1 MKQIIHSFLCGGTVW
16 AACAV
21 SQGVK
26 AGGTS
31 VSAAEDGEVVR
42 PNIVCVV
49 CEDISPWLRCFG
61 DSVAVT
67 PTIDAL
73 AAEGVR
79 YTSLYETVGVSAPS
93 RAALITGMYP
103 THIKANYMRTQGGQI
118 ARPPAVT
125 GYDIVL
131 SEGIKCYTELLRA
144 AGYYCTNNPKT
155 DYQFLSPLTAW
166 DECGRQAHWRNRPK
180 GMPFFAIFNT
190 LASHEQKVW
199 ESAKD
204 TLYVSPDDVVL
215 PPYYPEDSIVRRDIA
230 VMYSN
235 IYRMD
240 CFVRQMIDELK
251 AAGEWDNTILI
262 FYSDNGGPLPR
273 QKREITEVGTHIPL
287 IIRYPDGRLPAVLMM
302 DFAVSLS
309 FHPRFFHGRV
319 SSLCLYGG
327 QGLLGNMLRHRGAMF
342 LPHVTVWISA
352 MTSRGACA
360 IAVIV
365 ISVIILPISPAISR

>member
-1 MKQIIHSFLCGGTVW
+1 M
-16 AACAV
+16 
-21 SQGVK
+21 
-26 AGGTS
+26 
-31 VSAAEDGEVVR
+31 
-42 PNIVCVV
+42 
-49 CEDISPWLRCFG
+49 
-61 DSVAVT
+61 
-67 PTIDAL
+67 
-73 AAEGVR
+73 
-79 YTSLYETVGVSAPS
+79 
-93 RAALITGMYP
+93 
-103 THIKANYMRTQGGQI
+103 
-118 ARPPAVT
+118 
-125 GYDIVL
+125 
-131 SEGIKCYTELLRA
+131 
-144 AGYYCTNNPKT
+144 
-155 DYQFLSPLTAW
+155 
-166 DECGRQAHWRNRPK
+166 
-180 GMPFFAIFNT
+180 
-190 LASHEQKVW
+190 W

-235 IYRMD
+235 IYRVD

-287 IIRYPDGRLPAVLMM
+287 IIRYPDGRLAGSIDDGLRSVIDIPPTILSLAGIKPPAYM
-302 DFAVSLS
+302 DGKAFAGKYASPSRRYV
-309 FHPRFFHGRV
+309 
-319 SSLCLYGG
+319 
-327 QGLLGNMLRHRGAMF
+327 